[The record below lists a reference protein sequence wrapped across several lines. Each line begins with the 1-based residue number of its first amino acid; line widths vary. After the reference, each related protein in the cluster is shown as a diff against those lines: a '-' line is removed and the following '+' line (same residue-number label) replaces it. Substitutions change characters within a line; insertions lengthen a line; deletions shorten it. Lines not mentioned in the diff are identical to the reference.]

1 MDPRAHGHP
10 RTALRRGGRGD
21 LGPRRCGVE
30 DRARRRGNRTR
41 AARPDRLRDAHSRH
55 ADPIGWRV
63 GAAKAEHRGAG
74 VRRERRV
81 RGIFVCAVRGG
92 RVHRVGTGRDGA
104 RDRRRGTFAS
114 HEFRRPRHV
123 DPFRRRRGG
132 RRPPSLGVAG
142 CDRLGARRR
151 LTFDRDPL
159 HPRRRF
165 REARVARD
173 RRRER
178 TRDLDAERPRGLQA
192 CGGRDVERVPS
203 APGEVRIHRGGRRPP
218 DPAPG
223 ELADHDRGRR
233 APRRPDGA
241 SGRRR
246 RRDREHVGCLDPHRA
261 RPRLA
266 SRPRAGGRPGSA
278 HVVRRGARLGSE
290 PGPLDRSGGIVTS
303 KVAVVTGGSR
313 GIGRACAEALAD
325 AGWSVA
331 IGFRTSDADAKEGL
345 EAIERAG
352 GRGAIVRLDT
362 LDEGSVNE
370 AFREVA
376 NTLGPV
382 TGLVNNAGFSKD
394 GLLITYAMETFERTL
409 DTNVRG
415 AFLCSRAAMRGMLR
429 ARWGRIVNMS
439 SVVALRGNAGQTAYA
454 ASKAGLVGLTRSL
467 AREVGGK
474 GITVNAVLP
483 GLVMTEMTSHLDD
496 RAQAYYLDQTP
507 LGRTATLDEIANVVR
522 FLMSDEAS
530 YVNGV
535 AMPVDGGLTA

>member
-1 MDPRAHGHP
+1 
-10 RTALRRGGRGD
+10 LGR
-21 LGPRRCGVE
+21 
-30 DRARRRGNRTR
+30 
-41 AARPDRLRDAHSRH
+41 
-55 ADPIGWRV
+55 
-63 GAAKAEHRGAG
+63 
-74 VRRERRV
+74 
-81 RGIFVCAVRGG
+81 
-92 RVHRVGTGRDGA
+92 
-104 RDRRRGTFAS
+104 
-114 HEFRRPRHV
+114 
-123 DPFRRRRGG
+123 
-132 RRPPSLGVAG
+132 
-142 CDRLGARRR
+142 
-151 LTFDRDPL
+151 
-159 HPRRRF
+159 
-165 REARVARD
+165 
-173 RRRER
+173 
-178 TRDLDAERPRGLQA
+178 
-192 CGGRDVERVPS
+192 
-203 APGEVRIHRGGRRPP
+203 
-218 DPAPG
+218 
-223 ELADHDRGRR
+223 
-233 APRRPDGA
+233 
-241 SGRRR
+241 
-246 RRDREHVGCLDPHRA
+246 
-261 RPRLA
+261 
-266 SRPRAGGRPGSA
+266 
-278 HVVRRGARLGSE
+278 E
-290 PGPLDRSGGIVTS
+290 PGPLDRTGGIVTGGRGSEREGASVGPS

-313 GIGRACAEALAD
+313 GIGRACAEALAG

-345 EAIERAG
+345 EAIERDG

-362 LDEGSVNE
+362 LDEGSVSE

-454 ASKAGLVGLTRSL
+454 ASKAGLVGLTKSL

-507 LGRTATLDEIANVVR
+507 LGRTATLEEIANVVG